1 MGSEGDKKPPV
12 LSPSVGED
20 ELGLI
25 LSLKE
30 LEDQKSLV
38 GSFAARYRKLGW
50 ELSAL
55 DAGQAT
61 ALPVDFHQS
70 PEVWSQQLADFEDQG
85 LVIGLGV
92 HTGARSRLFV
102 LEVNAGEGNLVLS
115 RLGDWQGEVV
125 AQRGD
130 SLERHFYALPP
141 GTLLPTGAIHQEVHL
156 TVYGEGSWVLVPP
169 SAESPDDDPWRWLT
183 PPWVTP
189 LGPPSPSLWR
199 FLKEHLPETV
209 ESLAQPDAIVPP
221 WQEIYRQV
229 SPCTVLLQALLA
241 PMGSPE
247 EYYDNLLKTALQEGF
262 QDPSLLLG
270 LLWHAPHGD
279 ALQRPERWDY
289 LLDLVA
295 AVLQEQSVR
304 GATFAL
310 AGSQARSGERVV
322 IERHRYEAIMHELQ
336 RLAARAA
343 ELEQQVAEWGQ
354 SLVSE
359 SVPRDEQTVTP
370 FDQMD
375 SHPLGFLHDWTD
387 LEHQVSALV
396 EKFLPDAGLGEDQET
411 LLESFSA
418 YQGGS
423 LQDLGDAIKKQTQQ
437 SQQVDQVDSA
447 VQAFLEENPDLSGDQ
462 RAVEMLYYCL
472 KNYVNFHPDLMGLSI
487 QEKVA
492 EASRMARDFLG
503 QPLKDNA

>member
-1 MGSEGDKKPPV
+1 MDSEGDKKQPV
-12 LSPSVGED
+12 LSPGVGED
-20 ELGLI
+20 ELGRI

-55 DAGQAT
+55 DTGQAT

-70 PEVWSQQLADFEDQG
+70 QEVWSQQLADFEDQG
-85 LVIGLGV
+85 LAIGLGV

-102 LEVNAGEGNLVLS
+102 LEITAGEGDLVLS

-130 SLERHFYALPP
+130 SLERHFYALPA
-141 GTLLPTGAIHQEVHL
+141 GILLPTAAIQREAL
-156 TVYGEGSWVLVPP
+156 ISVYGEGSWVFIPP

-183 PPWVTP
+183 PPWALP
-189 LGPPSPSLWR
+189 LGPPPPPLWR

-221 WQEIYRQV
+221 WQEIYAQI
-229 SPCTVLLQALLA
+229 SPCTGLLQALLA
-241 PMGSPE
+241 PAGTPE
-247 EYYDNLLKTALQEGF
+247 EYYDILLKTAMQEGYK
-262 QDPSLLLG
+262 DPSLLLG

-295 AVLQEQSVR
+295 AVLQKQSGP
-304 GATFAL
+304 GAAAL
-310 AGSQARSGERVV
+310 AESQARSGERVV
-322 IERHRYEAIMHELQ
+322 IERRRYETILQELQ
-336 RLAARAA
+336 RLSARAA

-359 SVPRDEQTVTP
+359 SVPSDNQPVTS

-375 SHPLGFLHDWTD
+375 NHPLGFLQDWSD

-396 EKFLPDAGLGEDQET
+396 EKFLPDAGLEEDHET

-418 YQGGS
+418 YPAGS
-423 LQDLGDAIKKQTQQ
+423 FQDLGDAIKKQTQLNR
-437 SQQVDQVDSA
+437 QVDEVDNA
-447 VQAFLEENPDLSGDQ
+447 VQTFLEENPSLGGDP
-462 RAVEMLYYCL
+462 RTVEMLYYCL
-472 KNYVNFHPDLMGLSI
+472 KNYVNFHPDLMGLPI
-487 QEKVA
+487 HERVA

-503 QPLKDNA
+503 APLKDNA